1 MFVIRRIAA
10 LRRPEREGYHGPDM
24 RILIVED
31 ERGVARFLKRG
42 FEAESMTAD
51 VAADGNEGAAMAR
64 EIDYDAIVLDLM
76 LPGKD
81 GMDILRELRGA
92 GRTTPILI
100 LSARGEVEDRV
111 RGLDLGA
118 DDYLSKPFAFAE
130 LLARVRALLRRPGDA
145 ERGSVLKVDDLAMD
159 LLTRKVKRGGR
170 EIELTNKE
178 FALLEYLLRHKN
190 RVLSRVL
197 IIEHIWDMQF
207 DGGTNVVDVV
217 INRLRRKVDDG
228 APHPLIHTARGVGY
242 VLKEP
247 EHDGPA

>member
-1 MFVIRRIAA
+1 MFVIRCFAA
-10 LRRPEREGYHGPDM
+10 LRRPEAEGYHGPSM

-64 EIDYDAIVLDLM
+64 ETDYDAIVLDLM

-92 GRTTPILI
+92 GRTTPILV

-130 LLARVRALLRRPGDA
+130 LLARVRAILRRPGDA
-145 ERGSVLKVDDLAMD
+145 ERGSLLKVDDLTMD
-159 LLTRKVKRGGR
+159 LRTRKVKRGGR

-228 APHPLIHTARGVGY
+228 ARHALIHTARGVGY

-247 EHDGPA
+247 GHDESV